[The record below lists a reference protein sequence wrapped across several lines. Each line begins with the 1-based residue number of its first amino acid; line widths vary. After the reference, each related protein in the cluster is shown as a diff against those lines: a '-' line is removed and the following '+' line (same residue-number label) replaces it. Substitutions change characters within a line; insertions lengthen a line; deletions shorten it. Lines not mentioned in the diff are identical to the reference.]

1 MGVGD
6 NLMKV
11 VDLIGALDV
20 GFYPHPQPYVET
32 IKALFGYNSVIATRG
47 WFHSGLIELYDFDLL
62 YSRHRDTHH
71 DGWESGTG

>member
-20 GFYPHPQPYVET
+20 GFYPHPHPHVET
-32 IKALFGYNSVIATRG
+32 IKALFGYNSVIA
-47 WFHSGLIELYDFDLL
+47 SCD
-62 YSRHRDTHH
+62 
-71 DGWESGTG
+71 